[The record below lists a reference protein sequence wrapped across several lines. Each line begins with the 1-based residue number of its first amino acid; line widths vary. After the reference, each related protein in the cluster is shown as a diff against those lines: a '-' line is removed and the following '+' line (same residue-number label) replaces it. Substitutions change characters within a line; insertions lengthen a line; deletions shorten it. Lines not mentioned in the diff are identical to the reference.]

1 MFLYYTLQPLRLI
14 VRSELDV
21 PTFATS
27 RLHACNHARAPSG
40 RRWIYGREMSGN
52 FA

>member
-1 MFLYYTLQPLRLI
+1 MFLYFTTHCSLSLI

-27 RLHACNHARAPSG
+27 RLHAAEGGTVGEKCLG
-40 RRWIYGREMSGN
+40 I